1 MSLKA
6 FHIVF
11 VTLSSLL
18 SFVFA
23 AWAFGVEGGSVYP
36 VAGTASAL
44 FGVALIAYGVWF
56 WRKIRAIEQGPP
68 RSHRMVLLLPC
79 LSLLWLMGSGD
90 ASACS
95 VCYGQAEGPMIEA
108 ARSGVWL
115 MIGLVGVLQVS
126 FGLFFIHLWRRA
138 RKLKESMDS

>member
-18 SFVFA
+18 AFTFA
-23 AWAFGVEGGSVYP
+23 AWSFGVEGGGLYR
-36 VAGTASAL
+36 VAGTGAAL
-44 FGVALIAYGVWF
+44 FGVALIGYGIWF
-56 WRKIRAIEQGPP
+56 WRKIRAIEHGW
-68 RSHRMVLLLPC
+68 RSHRMVILLPC
-79 LSLLWLMGSGD
+79 LSLLWLAGTGD

-95 VCYGQAEGPMIEA
+95 VCYGEAEGQMIEA

-115 MIGLVGVLQVS
+115 MIGLVGMLQVS

-138 RKLKESMDS
+138 RKLKESMDR

>member
-18 SFVFA
+18 AFVFE
-23 AWAFGVEGGSVYP
+23 AWTFGVPEGGLYR
-36 VAGTASAL
+36 VAGAGATL
-44 FGVALIAYGVWF
+44 FGVALIVYGVLF
-56 WRKIRAIEQGPP
+56 WRKIRALEHGP
-68 RSHRMVLLLPC
+68 RAHRVVLLLPC
-79 LSLLWLMGSGD
+79 ISLLWLMGSGD

-95 VCYGQAEGPMIEA
+95 VCYGQADGQMIEA

-115 MIGLVGVLQVS
+115 MIGLVGALQIA
-126 FGLFFIHLWRRA
+126 FGLFFLTLWRRA
-138 RKLKESMDS
+138 RKLKESMDR

>member
-18 SFVFA
+18 AFAFA
-23 AWAFGVEGGSVYP
+23 AWSFSEPEGGYYR
-36 VAGTASAL
+36 VAGAGAAL
-44 FGVALIAYGVWF
+44 FGVALIVYGVLF
-56 WRKIRAIEQGPP
+56 WKKISALEHGP
-68 RSHRMVLLLPC
+68 RTHRIVLLLPC

-115 MIGLVGVLQVS
+115 MIGLVGALQLA
-126 FGLFFIHLWRRA
+126 FGLFFITLWRRA
-138 RKLKESMDS
+138 RKLKESTDR